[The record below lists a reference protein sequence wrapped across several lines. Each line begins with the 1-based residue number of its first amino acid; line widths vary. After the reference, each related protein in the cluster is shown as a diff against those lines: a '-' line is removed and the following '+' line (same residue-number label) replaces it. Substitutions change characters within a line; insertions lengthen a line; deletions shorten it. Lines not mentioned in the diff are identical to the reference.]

1 MKGNEKVVWGI
12 HAGKTGDA
20 HSLFMGHNVVALGWS
35 KLGDLSKINADRNA
49 FKEAV
54 SKAFPEKKAGAIPN
68 NAGQLY
74 RFIYEMQVGHYVVY
88 ASKEDRQVHIGRVVG
103 EYRYDSNTERGYPH
117 LRAVKWLRSF
127 PRTHFSQPALYEIG
141 AAMSFFQVKNY
152 AEEFVAALEGKVG
165 SSVVAKDESFG
176 NSELEEL
183 ARDQIA
189 RLILAKLKGHGLAL
203 LVDAILKAEGYT
215 TYRSPEGPDGGVDIL
230 AGAGPLGFGSPRL
243 CVQVKSQDSPVGR
256 PEIDQLQGAMKK
268 FQAQEALFVSWGGF
282 KQNVYKEVSSSFFS
296 LRLWTQTELLEKLF
310 LHYDQLEED
319 LKAEL
324 PLKQIWTVAVQEE
337 E

>member
-1 MKGNEKVVWGI
+1 MKGNGIVWGI

-20 HSLFMGHNVVALGWS
+20 HTLFIERNVIALGWAEM
-35 KLGDLSKINADRNA
+35 GDLSKIKGDREA

-54 SKAFPEKKAGAIPN
+54 FKTFPNKKAGAIPN

-74 RFIYEMQVGHYVVY
+74 RFVHEMKVGDHVVY
-88 ASKEDRQVHIGRVVG
+88 ASKEDRQVHIGRVEG
-103 EYRYDSNTERGYPH
+103 EYKYDPSTEKGYPH
-117 LRAVKWLRSF
+117 VRPVKWLKSF
-127 PRTHFSQPALYEIG
+127 PRTRFPQAALYEIG
-141 AAMSFFQVKNY
+141 SAMSFFQVKNY
-152 AEEFVAALEGKVG
+152 GGEFISALEGKVV
-165 SSVVAKDESFG
+165 SAPIAKDESDG
-176 NSELEEL
+176 NLDLEEL

-189 RLILAKLKGHGLAL
+189 QLITAKLKGHGLAA
-203 LVDAILKAEGYT
+203 LVDAVLRADGYT
-215 TYRSPEGPDGGVDIL
+215 THRSPEGPDGGVDIL

-256 PEIDQLQGAMKK
+256 PEIDQLLGAMKK

-282 KQNVYKEVSSSFFS
+282 KQNVYKDVSPSFFS
-296 LRLWTQTELLEKLF
+296 LRLWTQKELLEKLF
-310 LHYDQLEED
+310 AHYHKLDED

>member
-1 MKGNEKVVWGI
+1 MKGNERTVWGI

-20 HSLFMGHNVVALGWS
+20 HSLFMEHSVVALGWFNI
-35 KLGDLSKINADRNA
+35 GDLSKIKADREA

-54 SKAFPEKKAGAIPN
+54 TKAYPDKKAGAIPN

-74 RFIYEMQVGHYVVY
+74 RFTYELKVGHYVVY
-88 ASKEDRQVHIGRVVG
+88 ASKEDRQVHIARVEG
-103 EYRYDSNTERGYPH
+103 EYKYDPNTEKGYPH
-117 LRAVKWLRSF
+117 LRAVKWLKSY
-127 PRTHFSQPALYEIG
+127 PRTHFSQAALYEIG
-141 AAMSFFQVKNY
+141 SAMSFFQVKNY
-152 AEEFVAALEGKVG
+152 AEEFIADLEGKAP
-165 SSVVAKDESFG
+165 SLPDTKDESAS
-176 NSELEEL
+176 NAELEEL

-189 RLILAKLKGHGLAL
+189 KLIEARLKGHGLAV

-256 PEIDQLQGAMKK
+256 SEIDQLMGAMKK

-282 KQNVYKEVSSSFFS
+282 KQNVYKEVSPSFFS
-296 LRLWTQTELLEKLF
+296 LRLWTQRELLEKLF
-310 LHYDQLEED
+310 AHYDQLDED

-324 PLKQIWTVAVQEE
+324 PLKQIWTVAVQGEE
-337 E
+337 